1 MKHKDLIKA
10 ANVIHDG
17 RKFSPYWHRKTSTWR
32 ITLPGAAGLESKKSF
47 LADMRANVAAAT
59 GEAPSS
65 DDMESTDN
73 QKLYDIMEA
82 ATEFYNKNLMWAN
95 NDPKK
100 QAQSDEAKKYL
111 VSRGFEPDVAKQLV
125 NNFQLGAAFGIDAA
139 GYKSLHDYL
148 RSKGFSTSEI
158 QESGLV
164 GISGSKGV
172 GNIYDVMATANTRKG
187 ARIIFPIKDLDGR
200 TVGFTGRS
208 TNAEETLK
216 HILTKT
222 SPIFTKAQVMFGL
235 YQAKDAIAESNKM
248 YVVEGQMDVL
258 AMHAAGIKNTV
269 AASGTGFNPSHIALF
284 ESLTDP
290 DKVREIVF
298 AFDPD
303 QAGEQAALSAYKLL
317 EGTGIQASILAN
329 ESGLDPADIYAKNNV
344 DGLVTLRDNQA
355 PGIIDYFISKAF
367 TEAAYQ
373 SGDLK
378 GSAGRLFNFIA
389 MISSPSVRD
398 EYIKL
403 YAEYLGM
410 SASEMK
416 NIIDS
421 IIEGDSPSV
430 TEKPIEKKI
439 NRPAVSNEDSNRIS
453 ADDIEEIRR
462 LANIVDII
470 GRYVDL
476 KRSGPNSYM
485 GLCPFHDEK
494 TPSFNVRLREGT
506 YYCFS
511 EQEGGDI
518 FKFIQRIENLSFPEA
533 VRFLANI
540 LGYSL

>member
-1 MKHKDLIKA
+1 
-10 ANVIHDG
+10 
-17 RKFSPYWHRKTSTWR
+17 
-32 ITLPGAAGLESKKSF
+32 
-47 LADMRANVAAAT
+47 
-59 GEAPSS
+59 
-65 DDMESTDN
+65 
-73 QKLYDIMEA
+73 
-82 ATEFYNKNLMWAN
+82 
-95 NDPKK
+95 
-100 QAQSDEAKKYL
+100 
-111 VSRGFEPDVAKQLV
+111 
-125 NNFQLGAAFGIDAA
+125 
-139 GYKSLHDYL
+139 
-148 RSKGFSTSEI
+148 
-158 QESGLV
+158 
-164 GISGSKGV
+164 
-172 GNIYDVMATANTRKG
+172 
-187 ARIIFPIKDLDGR
+187 
-200 TVGFTGRS
+200 
-208 TNAEETLK
+208 
-216 HILTKT
+216 
-222 SPIFTKAQVMFGL
+222 MFGL

-258 AMHAAGIKNTV
+258 AMHAAGIKNAV
-269 AASGTGFNPSHIALF
+269 AASGTGFNPSHIGLF

-290 DKVREIVF
+290 DKMREIVF

-303 QAGEQAALSAYKLL
+303 SAGEQAALSAYKLL
-317 EGTGIQASILAN
+317 EGTGIQASILVN
-329 ESGLDPADIYAKNNV
+329 ESGLDPADIYAKDNV

-421 IIEGDSPSV
+421 IIEGDSPTV

-439 NRPAVSNEDSNRIS
+439 NRPVVSNEDSNRIS

-518 FKFIQRIENLSFPEA
+518 FKFIQRVENLSFPQA